1 MIRRRGGTVIANP
14 VLVGAVTL
22 LVVNVATVLAW
33 VANRGLPF
41 VPTQEVK
48 IELANGANLL
58 PGNEVR
64 EGGFRIGIVKD
75 VKPVMLPGDRG
86 VGAVA
91 TLKIDEKQ
99 KDFPVDTRAVI
110 RPRSV
115 LGLKYV
121 ELQRGKADRL
131 LREGDTLPVDRT
143 SFPVELDEFQS
154 MFDERTRTGIQRN
167 LGGFGAA
174 FAGRG
179 ASLNRTIDE
188 APRFLAHLEPVMS
201 ELAAPDTNLR
211 RFFSELED
219 FTRVVAPVAD
229 RYAHGFSAAADSFE
243 AWSRHPD
250 RLGQT
255 IERSAPTMDAGIR
268 SLRVQRPFLVAL
280 RDMSAALED
289 AAAEL
294 PRALPRITPALRRG
308 IPVLERTPEV
318 NADLRDTLGS
328 LDDLVRD
335 PGTGVALRGLGDTT
349 SILDPAVRFLGP
361 YITVCNYFNYS
372 FTHLA
377 EHINEPDPT
386 GTAQR
391 TLLNQAGQQVDTSNG
406 TRTGITSLGAAFPA
420 NGGQGSG
427 AKQFLHSNNYSAAV
441 GAGGE
446 ADCES
451 GQRGYMERV
460 NVFGAPEAKT
470 VVDPHTPGL
479 SGTTFTGRPRVP
491 AGQTYDRAPQI
502 GPKLASELDPPGYG
516 G

>member
-1 MIRRRGGTVIANP
+1 MTRRHRGSVLANP
-14 VLVGAVTL
+14 TLVGAVTL
-22 LVVNVATVLAW
+22 LVVNVATILAW
-33 VANRGLPF
+33 SANRGLPF

-58 PGNEVR
+58 AGNEVR
-64 EGGFRIGIVKD
+64 EGGFRIGIVSD
-75 VKPVMLPGDRG
+75 VEAVMLPGDRG

-99 KDFPVDTRAVI
+99 KGIPVDSRAVI

-121 ELQRGKADRL
+121 ELQRGTSDRRL
-131 LREGDTLPVDRT
+131 LEGATLPVSQT
-143 SFPVELDEFQS
+143 SFPVELDQFQN
-154 MFDERTRTGIQRN
+154 MFDERTRVGIQRN

-179 ASLNRTIDE
+179 PSLNRTIGE
-188 APRFLAHLEPVMS
+188 APRFLAHLEPVMAT
-201 ELAAPDTNLR
+201 LAAPDTNLR
-211 RFFSELED
+211 RFFGELGD
-219 FTRVVAPVAD
+219 FTRVVSPVAG
-229 RYAHGFSAAADSFE
+229 RYAHGFTAAADSFE
-243 AWSRHPD
+243 AWSRYPD
-250 RLGQT
+250 RLGLT
-255 IERSAPTMDAGIR
+255 IEKSAPTMDRGIR

-280 RDMSAALED
+280 RDMSAALKD
-289 AAAEL
+289 AADEL
-294 PRALPRITPALRRG
+294 PRALPRITPALRQG
-308 IPVLERTPEV
+308 IPVLKRTPEV
-318 NADLRDTLGS
+318 NDDLRDTLDS
-328 LDDLVRD
+328 LDDLVRA

-349 SILDPAVRFLGP
+349 SILNPAVRFLGP
-361 YITVCNYFNYS
+361 YLTVCNYFNYS
-372 FTHLA
+372 FTHLG

-391 TLLNQAGQQVDTSNG
+391 TLLNQAGQQVDPSNG
-406 TRTGITSLGAAFPA
+406 TRTGVTTLGAAYPA

-441 GAGGE
+441 GANGE

-451 GQRGYMERV
+451 GQRGYVERI
-460 NVFGAPEAKT
+460 NAFGADTAKT
-470 VVDPHTPGL
+470 VVDPHLPGL

-491 AGQTYDRAPQI
+491 DGQTYDRAPKI
-502 GPKLASELDPPGYG
+502 GPQLASELDPPGYG